1 MRDIQELYE
10 IKGKQGYYSAEAVQG
25 LKFFPQTRE
34 GYRGYQAAED
44 GVCKIT
50 NRTAKDEFNI
60 IQADG
65 SKKRAYGIG
74 SYRWTYSKEERDR
87 VREEEKKEREEH
99 RHRVVMLDQILA
111 HYEKMSTEDLEAIVA
126 KL

>member
-1 MRDIQELYE
+1 MRSIEELYE
-10 IKGKQGYYSAEAVQG
+10 IKGQQGYYSAEAVQG
-25 LKFFPQTRE
+25 LKFFPNTRE
-34 GYRGYQAAED
+34 GHKGYQAAED
-44 GVCKIT
+44 GVCRIT
-50 NRTAKDEFNI
+50 IRSAQDEFNI

-99 RHRVVMLDQILA
+99 RHRKVMLDQILA
-111 HYEKMSTEDLEAIVA
+111 HYEKMSTEDLEALVA
-126 KL
+126 TL